1 MLFMIYGTFMR
12 RQPGHGN
19 LAGGRFLGEVRTA
32 PRYRLF
38 LVDGWP
44 ALGEVGADGGAAIAA
59 ELYELSEE
67 HVERLVVIEPPGW
80 RRASI
85 ELEDGRRAEAFLAD
99 AELVG
104 RGEDISAHGDWASFV
119 ASRGGA

>member
-1 MLFMIYGTFMR
+1 MIYGTFMR

-44 ALGEVGADGGAAIAA
+44 ALAEVGSGEGVPIAA
-59 ELYELSEE
+59 ELYDLSEE
-67 HVERLVVIEPPGW
+67 HVERLAGVEPPGW
-80 RRASI
+80 RRAPV
-85 ELEDGRRAEAFLAD
+85 ELEEGRPVEAFLAD
-99 AELVG
+99 AELVA
-104 RGEDISAHGDWASFV
+104 RGEDISSHGGWASFV
-119 ASRGGA
+119 ASSGGA

>member
-19 LAGGRFLGEVRTA
+19 LAGGRFLGEACTA
-32 PRYRLF
+32 PHYRLF

-44 ALGEVGADGGAAIAA
+44 ALAEGDRGQGTAIAG

-67 HVERLVVIEPPGW
+67 HVERLVEVEPTGW
-80 RRASI
+80 RRPPV

-99 AELVG
+99 PDLVA
-104 RGEDISAHGDWASFV
+104 RGEDISAHGSWASFV
-119 ASRGGA
+119 ASHGAG

>member
-19 LAGGRFLGEVRTA
+19 LAGARFLGEVRTA

-44 ALGEVGADGGAAIAA
+44 ALAETAEPDGAAIAA

-67 HVERLVVIEPPGW
+67 HVGRLAGIEPPGW
-80 RRASI
+80 RRAPV
-85 ELEDGRRAEAFLAD
+85 ELEDGRRADAFLAD
-99 AELVG
+99 EGLVT
-104 RGEDISAHGDWASFV
+104 RGEDISGHGGWAAFV
-119 ASRGGA
+119 ASQARA

>member
-19 LAGGRFLGEVRTA
+19 LAGGRFLEDVRTA

-44 ALGEVGADGGAAIAA
+44 ALAEAEREGVAIAA

-67 HVERLVVIEPPGW
+67 HVARLAAIEPTGW
-80 RRASI
+80 SRSSV
-85 ELEDGRRAEAFLAD
+85 ELEDGRRADAFLAD
-99 AELVG
+99 AELVA
-104 RGEDISAHGDWASFV
+104 RGLDISEHGGWASFV
-119 ASRGGA
+119 ASRRRV

>member
-19 LAGGRFLGEVRTA
+19 LAGGRFLEDVWTA
-32 PRYRLF
+32 PQYRLF

-44 ALGEVGADGGAAIAA
+44 AVTEAERDGVGLAA

-67 HVERLVVIEPPGW
+67 HVSRLSAIEPPGW
-80 RRASI
+80 RRAPV
-85 ELEDGRRAEAFLAD
+85 ELEDGRRAGAFLAD
-99 AELVG
+99 AELVA
-104 RGEDISAHGDWASFV
+104 RGLDISEHGGWAAFV
-119 ASRGGA
+119 ASRHRP

>member
-19 LAGGRFLGEVRTA
+19 LAGGRFLEEARTA

-44 ALGEVGADGGAAIAA
+44 ALAERGTADGVAITA
-59 ELYELSEE
+59 ELYELSDE
-67 HVERLVVIEPPGW
+67 HVGRLASIEPPGW
-80 RRASI
+80 TLATV
-85 ELEDGRRAEAFLAD
+85 ELDDGRRAEAFLAD
-99 AELVG
+99 EQLL
-104 RGEDISAHGDWASFV
+104 
-119 ASRGGA
+119 